1 MPRAKISFDTVREV
15 ALALPDVEDGTTF
28 GKPALKVK
36 GKLLACVPSHKS
48 AEPESLVVRI
58 DFEQRAAL
66 LAEAPD
72 TYYVTGHYT
81 DYPAVLVRLPLISR
95 GQLDDLLRASWR
107 FVTSERRT
115 TRSRRA
121 RTT

>member
-1 MPRAKISFDTVREV
+1 MPLAKISFDTVREI
-15 ALALPDVEDGTTF
+15 ALALSDVEDGTTF
-28 GKPALKVK
+28 GKPAFKVN
-36 GKLLACVPSHKS
+36 GKLLACVPSNKS

-72 TYYVTGHYT
+72 TYYVPGHYK
-81 DYPAVLVRLPLISR
+81 DYPAVLVRLPRISR
-95 GQLDDLLRASWR
+95 DQLNDLLRASWR

-121 RTT
+121 RAT